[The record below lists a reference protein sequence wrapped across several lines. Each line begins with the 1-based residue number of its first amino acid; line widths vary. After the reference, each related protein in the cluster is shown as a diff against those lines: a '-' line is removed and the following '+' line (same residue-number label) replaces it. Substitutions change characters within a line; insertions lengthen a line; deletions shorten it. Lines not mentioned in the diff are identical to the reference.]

1 MSSEKTYVDLPGVED
16 LLGVRFID
24 RDLGR
29 IALSPWS
36 FGFSRLEF
44 LGDAMLGLAVFSAA
58 ELIGLPR
65 KFTISRVANHHL
77 DELFYELLA
86 QHTSA
91 NTGDVI
97 EALIGAIYLDSG
109 FDKAAAVATRLCLPE
124 FGAVEPSAS
133 KKAIASIDARGLAFV
148 GSAVLSASAADE
160 LCAKYPEKPHQWLSE
175 QRSAMV
181 SRRYLA
187 EMSAE
192 SGYAPEGELEDDLY
206 RASAS
211 DSLEVVVGD
220 LYLRWGW
227 EEARSSSMRI
237 LNGVVSED

>member
-1 MSSEKTYVDLPGVED
+1 MC
-16 LLGVRFID
+16 FID

-58 ELIGLPR
+58 ELMGLPR
-65 KFTISRVANHHL
+65 KTTTSRVANHHL
-77 DELFYELLA
+77 DEIFFQQFA
-86 QHTSA
+86 THTSA

-109 FDKAAAVATRLCLPE
+109 FDEAAALATRLCLPE
-124 FGAVEPSAS
+124 FESLVPAAS
-133 KKAIASIDARGLAFV
+133 SETISSVNARGLALV
-148 GSAVLSASAADE
+148 GSAVLSASAADDLCTKHPEE
-160 LCAKYPEKPHQWLSE
+160 LHQWLSE
-175 QRSAMV
+175 ERSEML

-187 EMSAE
+187 AMSAE
-192 SGYAPEGELEDDLY
+192 LGYAPEGDLDDDVY
-206 RASAS
+206 RAAAS
-211 DSLEVVVGD
+211 DALEAVIGD
-220 LYLRWGW
+220 QYFRWGW

-237 LNGVVSED
+237 LRLPAPEA